1 MKCSN
6 CGTEISDKMSEG
18 LFEVTYCS
26 NCSKKDSDKFLI
38 MRESIF
44 VEDFKK
50 EIKQS
55 AIEDVK
61 ELRKE
66 LSEWEEQT
74 KYMDGDALRNAQ
86 EGIIRTKAK
95 IDYIMEKFCLTEEDI
110 KEDVK

>member
-44 VEDFKK
+44 VEGLATTKIIVKK
-50 EIKQS
+50 WKAGVMFDAEMSLRRDEIEGL
-55 AIEDVK
+55 IEK
-61 ELRKE
+61 L
-66 LSEWEEQT
+66 T
-74 KYMDGDALRNAQ
+74 KVIGYEN
-86 EGIIRTKAK
+86 
-95 IDYIMEKFCLTEEDI
+95 Y
-110 KEDVK
+110 